1 MIREKIKV
9 EDFERISKENEF
21 FLWNFVVHNK
31 HNLEIR
37 PIFESNSNDEFPNA
51 LISIL
56 EIVDIPYFETEVKDA
71 YDFLINLDNGFI
83 KNVFVNNGFE
93 PHLISFNRRRMVG
106 NTLKPKCY
114 CIEGVLD
121 LIGELNPQ
129 FLLDSKI

>member
-1 MIREKIKV
+1 MIKEKIKV
-9 EDFERISKENEF
+9 EDFERISKENKF
-21 FLWNFVVHNK
+21 FLWNFVVHNN
-31 HNLEIR
+31 HHLEIR
-37 PIFESNSNDEFPNA
+37 PIFEPYQSDKFPNG

-56 EIVDIPYFETEVKDA
+56 EIIDIPYFETEVKDA

-83 KNVFVNNGFE
+83 KSVFANNAFQ
-93 PHLISFNRRRMVG
+93 PQLISFHRRRMVG

-114 CIEGVLD
+114 CVQGIID